1 MLATDAVFGHLG
13 MFAVRPIG
21 VQRNVLYR
29 IFGLVY
35 SISIQGFTFI
45 AARLH

>member
-21 VQRNVLYR
+21 VQRNVLYI
-29 IFGLVY
+29 IFGLVLVWF
-35 SISIQGFTFI
+35 SFTFI